1 MKKAAPGPLKLLP
14 KSIATPALLAHVVT
28 TKFVDAV
35 PLNRQVQQLER
46 YDIPVSVA
54 TLSNWMLTLGTD
66 RVQPLINL
74 MVEQALDAGL
84 MLMDETTTQVLQ
96 SEKSSTSEHYM
107 WVRLAIL
114 PATETVP
121 LPGGARASQN
131 DLFVLGRSSSGP
143 VSIVV
148 EGKVKESFG
157 PTLDEWRHEAS
168 SGKKERLDF
177 LLHTPSL
184 GAMPAGNTRYQ
195 LLHRSASAC
204 ITGEQ
209 YHAAAAILLVHSFS
223 EELVGWTDY
232 QEFTRLFSVE
242 AELGSVQHLT
252 SASTVPLFGLWV
264 VGNCSFLRS

>member
-1 MKKAAPGPLKLLP
+1 MPRILSFTSGPNDWQ
-14 KSIATPALLAHVVT
+14 ALLADPIKHWKTGYSARTLAHCWEAADGFPPEISQALRET
-28 TKFVDAV
+28 TEPLLASLAPLLAV
-35 PLNRQVQQLER
+35 PEF
-46 YDIPVSVA
+46 
-54 TLSNWMLTLGTD
+54 
-66 RVQPLINL
+66 
-74 MVEQALDAGL
+74 
-84 MLMDETTTQVLQ
+84 
-96 SEKSSTSEHYM
+96 K
-107 WVRLAIL
+107 
-114 PATETVP
+114 VP

-143 VSIVV
+143 VSIMV

-157 PTLDEWRHEAS
+157 PTLDEWRYEAS

-177 LLHTPSL
+177 LLHTLSL
-184 GAMPAGNTRYQ
+184 GAMPAGTTRYQ
-195 LLHRSASAC
+195 LLHRAASAI

-223 EELVGWTDY
+223 EELVGRTDY

>member
-1 MKKAAPGPLKLLP
+1 MPRILSFTSGPNDWQ
-14 KSIATPALLAHVVT
+14 ALLADPIKHWKTGYSARTLAHCWEAADGFPSEISQALRET
-28 TKFVDAV
+28 TEPLLASLVPLLAV
-35 PLNRQVQQLER
+35 PEF
-46 YDIPVSVA
+46 
-54 TLSNWMLTLGTD
+54 
-66 RVQPLINL
+66 
-74 MVEQALDAGL
+74 
-84 MLMDETTTQVLQ
+84 
-96 SEKSSTSEHYM
+96 K
-107 WVRLAIL
+107 
-114 PATETVP
+114 VP

-143 VSIVV
+143 VSIMV

-157 PTLDEWRHEAS
+157 PTLDEWRYEAS

-177 LLHTPSL
+177 LLHTLSL
-184 GAMPAGNTRYQ
+184 GAMPAGTTRYQ
-195 LLHRSASAC
+195 LLHRAASAI